1 MKVASK
7 FYQLPLVVLSMLLLF
22 WQPLS
27 AQDETATYSVKFDA
41 LWSAESPH
49 PDPNGTGTFP
59 SGRVVVWLQQVL
71 KIWPKLVVQVH

>member
-49 PDPNGTGTFP
+49 PDPNGTG
-59 SGRVVVWLQQVL
+59 LQQVL